1 MLKEYLE
8 SIKDLT
14 PESNELTHRT
24 FLQILL
30 ISLKDDFNTEFK
42 IEHEPKKDKQ
52 GGQPDF
58 RVSYQGLNIGYIE
71 NKRVGTD
78 LIQLLKSDQILKYLE
93 LNPNLMLTD
102 YLNFVWV
109 GKDENNAPLIKKE
122 ISVSSLDEL
131 SKPLKPNPQTECDLV
146 ELFKSFFNYEAAP
159 ITNAKDFATHL
170 SAPTKYLKD
179 ALIQYQEKAQVSS
192 IFNNFKEYL
201 YEELSFEDFS
211 DALAQTLTYSLFL
224 AKLNH
229 PFEKINLD
237 NVRSSIPENFAVIR
251 EMADFLKKLDAIKE
265 IQWLL
270 DEILSLINHV
280 NMDSI
285 IKDLNDDKDPYLH
298 FYETFLSAY
307 DPKLREKKG
316 VYYTPDSVV
325 KFIINALDSL
335 LKTHFKDAPLGLKSA
350 LDNENIK
357 LLDFATGTGTFLLEA
372 FRKAL
377 ETRKTSDGGTST
389 KEDKYQNLLKQF
401 YGFEYLIAPYAIAH
415 LNLSQ
420 AFKEEFKKPLKENDA
435 LQIILTNTLIQ
446 PSEIA
451 ADRGLQ
457 PIFEKE
463 LKSAQEIKK
472 DEKILIITGNPPYS
486 GASSNEG
493 LFEWEVRATYGIE
506 PEFQTIEIERNVKL
520 TDKIKKLLKN
530 IQTQNEG
537 DKSVKNTNKDALKNL
552 KKLHSKYK
560 LQKEKNPK
568 WLLDDYVKFMR
579 FAQNKI
585 ESLGHGLFGFISNNA
600 FLDNPTFR
608 GLRRSLLECYDE
620 LYILNL
626 HGNARKK
633 EETPQGAKD
642 ENVFNI
648 MQGVSI
654 NLFVKKAQAT
664 KQKILQ
670 KIYYYDVYGERAE
683 KYDFLAQNDLNS
695 IEWLE
700 LAPRE
705 PFYLLIPQKTSLLD
719 EYEQGFSVQDMFQV
733 GSTGI
738 CSQRDHVVFHKD
750 KESLLKLLKDF
761 STLEPSEL
769 RRIYNIKKDGR
780 DWRLEY
786 AIKDV
791 KANANNLEEYIV
803 SCQYRPFDFYYT
815 YYTGKSKS
823 FIAYPRGEVFKHM
836 LPPPTNPKTPNQTC
850 KNVALNIARQSKM
863 HGEWRYVMAHKELVD
878 INLIASAG
886 SMGVGYNYPI
896 CQFNNPNYTENFTP
910 EFRSFIDKH
919 YNHSFEPLEVLGYIY
934 ALLYSPNYRKRYEE
948 FLKADYPKILFTNN
962 KDLFRVLSLL
972 GIELIGLHVLNQE
985 SLNHS
990 FEKLKDATI
999 GGSYYKEAHER
1010 NPIIKKPSYNEPEQR
1025 LYINHSAYFRGV
1037 SEEIYNYMIGGYGV
1051 LDKYLKSHKNES
1063 CNFDHVSN
1071 IIKVIA
1077 RTIEIQKTLGFLT
1090 SDLPHLKGNDSQA
1103 LMQEILQNPPPP
1115 PHLIPISPLSY
1126 RAKPKPSEIL
1136 TLMPH
1141 SSAKKQAITIS
1152 IAEAEVQPSLY
1163 SVLPNLAL
1171 ICDRGSKVSPISNV
1185 FVTNMLCDL
1194 HVNGSGSYAFLL
1206 YRLE

>member
-14 PESNELTHRT
+14 PEKNELTHRL
-24 FLQILL
+24 FLHNLL
-30 ISLKDDFNTEFK
+30 DKLKDHFNKEFK
-42 IEHEPKKDKQ
+42 IEHEPERKQ
-52 GGQPDF
+52 GSQPDF

-71 NKRVGTD
+71 NKRVGTN
-78 LIQLLKSDQILKYLE
+78 LRKIVESEKSDQILKYLE

-102 YLNFVWV
+102 YLNFMWV

-122 ISVSSLDEL
+122 ISVASLDEL
-131 SKPLKPNPQTECDLV
+131 SKSLKPKPKPQTECDLI
-146 ELFKSFFNYEAAP
+146 ELFKSFFNHEATP
-159 ITNAKDFATHL
+159 IANAKDFATHL
-170 SAPTKYLKD
+170 SPRTKYLKN
-179 ALIQYQEKAQVSS
+179 ALIKYQEKVQVSS

-237 NVRSSIPENFAVIR
+237 NVRSSIPKNFAVIR
-251 EMADFLKKLDAIKE
+251 EMADFLKKLDEIKE

-270 DEILSLINHV
+270 NEILSSINHV
-280 NMDSI
+280 DMDSI
-285 IKDLNDDKDPYLH
+285 LKDLNDDKDPYLH

-377 ETRKTSDGGTST
+377 ETRKTSDGGIST
-389 KEDKYQNLLKQF
+389 KEEKYQNLLKQF

-446 PSEIA
+446 PSEIVA
-451 ADRGLQ
+451 YRGLS

-463 LKSAQEIKK
+463 LSNAQEIKK

-493 LFEWEVRATYGIE
+493 LFEWEVKATYGIE
-506 PEFQTIEIERNVKL
+506 PEFQTIEIEKNVKL
-520 TDKIKKLLKN
+520 TDKIQTLLKN
-530 IQTQNEG
+530 IQTQKESSG
-537 DKSVKNTNKDALKNL
+537 KDALKAL
-552 KKLHSKYK
+552 KSLHSKYK
-560 LQKEKNPK
+560 LQNEKNPK

-608 GLRRSLLECYDE
+608 GLRCSLLECYDE

-648 MQGVSI
+648 KQGVSI

-664 KQKILQ
+664 KQKI
-670 KIYYYDVYGERAE
+670 YYYDVYGERAE
-683 KYDFLAQNDLNS
+683 KYAFLAQHDLDR

-700 LAPRE
+700 LTPRE
-705 PFYLLIPQKTSLLD
+705 PFYLLLPQKTPLLD
-719 EYEQGFSVQDMFQV
+719 EYEQGFSVQDMFQISSV
-733 GSTGI
+733 GIVTG
-738 CSQRDHVVFHKD
+738 KD
-750 KESLLKLLKDF
+750 KIFIANNTESLKEQVLKYCNEF
-761 STLEPSEL
+761 NEQC
-769 RRIYNIKKDGR
+769 
-780 DWRLEY
+780 
-786 AIKDV
+786 IKD
-791 KANANNLEEYIV
+791 IH
-803 SCQYRPFDFYYT
+803 YRPFDIRKVYYDT
-815 YYTGKSKS
+815 KKLERARENT
-823 FIAYPRGEVFKHM
+823 FKHM
-836 LPPPTNPKTPNQTC
+836 LPPPPN
-850 KNVALNIARQSKM
+850 
-863 HGEWRYVMAHKELVD
+863 
-878 INLIASAG
+878 
-886 SMGVGYNYPI
+886 
-896 CQFNNPNYTENFTP
+896 
-910 EFRSFIDKH
+910 
-919 YNHSFEPLEVLGYIY
+919 
-934 ALLYSPNYRKRYEE
+934 
-948 FLKADYPKILFTNN
+948 
-962 KDLFRVLSLL
+962 
-972 GIELIGLHVLNQE
+972 
-985 SLNHS
+985 
-990 FEKLKDATI
+990 
-999 GGSYYKEAHER
+999 
-1010 NPIIKKPSYNEPEQR
+1010 KP
-1025 LYINHSAYFRGV
+1025 
-1037 SEEIYNYMIGGYGV
+1037 
-1051 LDKYLKSHKNES
+1051 
-1063 CNFDHVSN
+1063 
-1071 IIKVIA
+1071 
-1077 RTIEIQKTLGFLT
+1077 
-1090 SDLPHLKGNDSQA
+1090 
-1103 LMQEILQNPPPP
+1103 
-1115 PHLIPISPLSY
+1115 
-1126 RAKPKPSEIL
+1126 
-1136 TLMPH
+1136 
-1141 SSAKKQAITIS
+1141 
-1152 IAEAEVQPSLY
+1152 
-1163 SVLPNLAL
+1163 
-1171 ICDRGSKVSPISNV
+1171 
-1185 FVTNMLCDL
+1185 
-1194 HVNGSGSYAFLL
+1194 
-1206 YRLE
+1206 

>member
-14 PESNELTHRT
+14 PEKNELTHRPS
-24 FLQILL
+24 LYNLL
-30 ISLKDDFNTEFK
+30 NRLKDHFNKEFK
-42 IEHEPKKDKQ
+42 IEHEPKKEQ
-52 GGQPDF
+52 GSQPDF
-58 RVSYQGLNIGYIE
+58 RVSFQGLNIGYIE
-71 NKRVGTD
+71 NKRAGAN
-78 LIQLLKSDQILKYLE
+78 LSQFLKSDQIRKYLE

-102 YLNFVWV
+102 YLNFMWV

-122 ISVSSLDEL
+122 ISVASLDEL
-131 SKPLKPNPQTECDLV
+131 SKPLKPKPQTERDLI
-146 ELFKSFFNYEAAP
+146 ELFKSFFNHEAAP

-170 SAPTKYLKD
+170 SPRTRYLKD
-179 ALIQYQEKAQVSS
+179 ALIKHQEKTQVSS

-237 NVRSSIPENFAVIR
+237 NVRSSIPKNFAVIR
-251 EMADFLKKLDAIKE
+251 EMADFLKKLDGIKE

-270 DEILSLINHV
+270 NEILSSINHV
-280 NMDSI
+280 DMDSI

-307 DPKLREKKG
+307 DPKLRESKG

-377 ETRKTSDGGTST
+377 EMRKTSDGGIST

-435 LQIILTNTLIQ
+435 LKIILTNTLIQ

-451 ADRGLQ
+451 AYRGLQ

-463 LKSAQEIKK
+463 LLNAQEIKK
-472 DEKILIITGNPPYS
+472 DENILIITGNPPYS

-493 LFEWEVRATYGIE
+493 LFEWEVKATYGID
-506 PEFQTIEIERNVKL
+506 PEFQTIEVEKNVKL
-520 TDKIKKLLKN
+520 ADKIKTLLKDMQ
-530 IQTQNEG
+530 IQKQSG
-537 DKSVKNTNKDALKNL
+537 SKNALKNL
-552 KKLHSKYK
+552 KQLHSKYK
-560 LQKEKNPK
+560 LQNEKNPK

-633 EETPQGAKD
+633 EKTPQGAD
-642 ENVFNI
+642 DDNVFNI

-654 NLFVKKAQAT
+654 NLFVKKAQTT
-664 KQKILQ
+664 KQ

-683 KYDFLAQNDLNS
+683 KYAFLAQNDLNS

-700 LAPRE
+700 LTPRK
-705 PFYLLIPQKTSLLD
+705 PFYLLLPLKTPLLD
-719 EYEQGFSVQDMFQV
+719 EYEQGFSVQDMFQISSV
-733 GSTGI
+733 GIVTG
-738 CSQRDHVVFHKD
+738 RDRIFIANNA
-750 KESLLKLLKDF
+750 ESLKGQVLKYCNEF
-761 STLEPSEL
+761 NEQ
-769 RRIYNIKKDGR
+769 Y
-780 DWRLEY
+780 
-786 AIKDV
+786 IKD
-791 KANANNLEEYIV
+791 IH
-803 SCQYRPFDFYYT
+803 YRPFDIRKVYYDT
-815 YYTGKSKS
+815 KKLERARENT
-823 FIAYPRGEVFKHM
+823 FKHM
-836 LPPPTNPKTPNQTC
+836 LPPPTNPKTPNQTR
-850 KNVALNIARQSKM
+850 KNVVLITSRRFCQSQK
-863 HGEWRYVMAHKELVD
+863 
-878 INLIASAG
+878 S
-886 SMGVGYNYPI
+886 GVGFVSNKISDLRTWTCPGMDGVDYVNPLYH
-896 CQFNNPNYTENFTP
+896 NPNYTENFMP

-934 ALLYSPNYRKRYEE
+934 ALLYSPNYRKRYED
-948 FLKADYPKILFTNN
+948 FLKADYPKILFTKN

-985 SLNHS
+985 SLNYS

-999 GGSYYKEAHER
+999 GESYYKEVHDS
-1010 NPIIKKPSYNEPEQR
+1010 IISKKPSHNEPEKR
-1025 LYINHSAYFRGV
+1025 LYINHSAYFSGV
-1037 SEEIYNYMIGGYGV
+1037 SQEIYDYRIGGYCV
-1051 LDKYLKSHKNES
+1051 LDKYLKSHKNEP
-1063 CNFDHVSN
+1063 CDFDHVTR

-1090 SDLPHLKGNDSQA
+1090 SDLPHLKGNDSEA

-1126 RAKPKPSEIL
+1126 HAKPKPSEIL
-1136 TLMPH
+1136 ALMPY
-1141 SSAKKQAITIS
+1141 SSAKKQAITTS
-1152 IAEAEVQPSLY
+1152 TAEAGEQPSLY
-1163 SVLPNLAL
+1163 FILYHL
-1171 ICDRGSKVSPISNV
+1171 IS
-1185 FVTNMLCDL
+1185 L
-1194 HVNGSGSYAFLL
+1194 
-1206 YRLE
+1206 

>member
-14 PESNELTHRT
+14 PEKNELAHRS
-24 FLQILL
+24 FLENLL
-30 ISLKDDFNTEFK
+30 NRLKDHFNKEFK
-42 IEHEPKKDKQ
+42 IEHEPKREQ
-52 GGQPDF
+52 GSQPDF
-58 RVSYQGLNIGYIE
+58 RVSFQGLNIGYIE
-71 NKRVGTD
+71 NKRVGENLT
-78 LIQLLKSDQILKYLE
+78 QLSKSDQIRKYLE

-102 YLNFVWV
+102 YLNFMWV

-122 ISVSSLDEL
+122 ISVASLDEL
-131 SKPLKPNPQTECDLV
+131 SKPLKPKPQTERDLI
-146 ELFKSFFNYEAAP
+146 ELFKSFFNHEAAP

-170 SAPTKYLKD
+170 SPRTRYLKD
-179 ALIQYQEKAQVSS
+179 ALIKYQEKTQVSS

-237 NVRSSIPENFAVIR
+237 NVRSSIPKNFAVIR
-251 EMADFLKKLDAIKE
+251 EMADFLKKLDEIKE

-270 DEILSLINHV
+270 NEILSSINHV
-280 NMDSI
+280 DMDSI
-285 IKDLNDDKDPYLH
+285 LKDLNDDKDPYLH

-307 DPKLREKKG
+307 DPKLRESKG

-377 ETRKTSDGGTST
+377 EMRKTSDGGIST

-420 AFKEEFKKPLKENDA
+420 AFKDEFKKPLKENDA
-435 LQIILTNTLIQ
+435 LKIILTNTLIQ

-451 ADRGLQ
+451 AYRGLN
-457 PIFEKE
+457 PIFETE
-463 LKSAQEIKK
+463 LLNAQEIKK
-472 DEKILIITGNPPYS
+472 DENILIITGNPPYS

-493 LFEWEVRATYGIE
+493 LFEWEVKATYGIE
-506 PEFQTIEIERNVKL
+506 PECQTIETKKNVKL
-520 TDKIKKLLKN
+520 ADEIKTLLKN
-530 IQTQNEG
+530 LQTQKQG
-537 DKSVKNTNKDALKNL
+537 DKSVKNTNKDALKSL
-552 KKLHSKYK
+552 KQIYSKYK
-560 LQKEKNPK
+560 LQNEQNPK
-568 WLLDDYVKFMR
+568 WILDDYVKFMR

-633 EETPQGAKD
+633 EKTPQGTDD

-654 NLFVKKAQAT
+654 NLFVKNPQTT
-664 KQKILQ
+664 KQKIH
-670 KIYYYDVYGERAE
+670 YYDVYGERAE
-683 KYDFLAQNDLNS
+683 KYAFLAQNDLNS

-700 LAPRE
+700 LTPRE
-705 PFYLLIPQKTSLLD
+705 PFYLLLPLETRLLD
-719 EYEQGFSVQDMFQV
+719 EYEQGFSVKDMFQV
-733 GSTGI
+733 GGTGI
-738 CSQRDHVVFHKD
+738 CSKRDHVVFHKK
-750 KESLLKLLKDF
+750 KESLLELLKDF

-769 RRIYNIKKDGR
+769 RRKYNIGDDSR

-786 AIKDV
+786 AIREV
-791 KANANNLEEYIV
+791 KTNIKRLEEYIV
-803 SCQYRPFDFYYT
+803 LCQYRPFDYRWT
-815 YYTGKSKS
+815 YYTPNSRT
-823 FIAYPRGEVFKHM
+823 FLAYPVYDVFKHM
-836 LPPPTNPKTPNQTC
+836 LPPPPPTNPKTPNQTR
-850 KNVALNIARQSKM
+850 KNVALITSRRFCQSQK
-863 HGEWRYVMAHKELVD
+863 
-878 INLIASAG
+878 S
-886 SMGVGYNYPI
+886 GVGFVSNKISDLRTWTCPGMEGGDYVNPLYY
-896 CQFNNPNYTENFTP
+896 NPNYTENFTP

-919 YNHSFEPLEVLGYIY
+919 YNHSFEPLEILGYIY
-934 ALLYSPNYRKRYEE
+934 ALLYSPNYRKRYEG
-948 FLKADYPKILFTNN
+948 FLKIDYPKILFTEN
-962 KDLFRVLSLL
+962 KDLFRTLSLL

-985 SLNHS
+985 SLNYS

-999 GGSYYKEAHER
+999 GESCYKEAHER
-1010 NPIIKKPSYNEPEQR
+1010 NPIIKKPSHNEQR
-1025 LYINHSAYFRGV
+1025 LYINHSAYFNGV
-1037 SEEIYNYMIGGYGV
+1037 SQEIYDYRIGGYCV
-1051 LDKYLKSHKNES
+1051 LDKYLKSHKNEP
-1063 CNFDHVSN
+1063 CDFDHVTN

-1077 RTIEIQKTLGFLT
+1077 HTIEIQKTLGFLT
-1090 SDLPHLKGNDSQA
+1090 SDLPHLKGNDREA
-1103 LMQEILQNPPPP
+1103 LKQEILQNPPPP
-1115 PHLIPISPLSY
+1115 PPFNTNI
-1126 RAKPKPSEIL
+1126 
-1136 TLMPH
+1136 
-1141 SSAKKQAITIS
+1141 
-1152 IAEAEVQPSLY
+1152 
-1163 SVLPNLAL
+1163 AL
-1171 ICDRGSKVSPISNV
+1171 ILSRQAKAIGDLDFDGAFISKEASDNNIYRRGGG
-1185 FVTNMLCDL
+1185 T
-1194 HVNGSGSYAFLL
+1194 AFPLFCIT
-1206 YRLE
+1206 

>member
-14 PESNELTHRT
+14 TEKNELTHR
-24 FLQILL
+24 LSLHNLL
-30 ISLKDDFNTEFK
+30 NRLKDNFNKEFK
-42 IEHEPKKDKQ
+42 IEHEPKKEQ
-52 GGQPDF
+52 GSQPDF
-58 RVSYQGLNIGYIE
+58 RVSFQGLNIGYIE
-71 NKRVGTD
+71 NKRVGVN
-78 LIQLLKSDQILKYLE
+78 LRELLKSDQILKYLE

-109 GKDENNAPLIKKE
+109 GKDENNAPSIKKE
-122 ISVSSLDEL
+122 ISVASPDEL
-131 SKPLKPNPQTECDLV
+131 SKPLKPKPQTERDLI
-146 ELFKSFFNYEAAP
+146 ELFKSFFNHEAAP

-170 SAPTKYLKD
+170 SPRTRYLKD
-179 ALIQYQEKAQVSS
+179 ALIKYQEKTQVSS

-237 NVRSSIPENFAVIR
+237 NVRSSIPKNFAVIR
-251 EMADFLKKLDAIKE
+251 EMADFLKKLDEIQE

-270 DEILSLINHV
+270 NEILSSINHV
-280 NMDSI
+280 DMDSI

-307 DPKLREKKG
+307 DPKLRESKG

-325 KFIINALDSL
+325 KFIINALDIL

-377 ETRKTSDGGTST
+377 EMRKTSDGGIST

-435 LQIILTNTLIQ
+435 LKIILTNTLIQ

-451 ADRGLQ
+451 AYRGLQ
-457 PIFEKE
+457 PIFETE
-463 LKSAQEIKK
+463 LLNAQEIKK
-472 DEKILIITGNPPYS
+472 DENILIITGNPPYS

-493 LFEWEVRATYGIE
+493 LFEWEVKATYGIE
-506 PEFQTIEIERNVKL
+506 PEFQEIETKKNIKL
-520 TDKIKKLLKN
+520 TDEVQTLLKN
-530 IQTQNEG
+530 IQTQKESG
-537 DKSVKNTNKDALKNL
+537 SKNALKEL
-552 KKLHSKYK
+552 KSFHSKYK

-633 EETPQGAKD
+633 EETPQGTKD
-642 ENVFNI
+642 ENIFNI

-664 KQKILQ
+664 KQKIH
-670 KIYYYDVYGERAE
+670 YYDVYGQRAE
-683 KYDFLAQNDLNS
+683 KYAFLDQNDLNS
-695 IEWLE
+695 INWLE
-700 LAPRE
+700 LTPRE
-705 PFYLLIPQKTSLLD
+705 PFYLLIPQETPLLE

-769 RRIYNIKKDGR
+769 RRKYNIKKDGR

-823 FIAYPRGEVFKHM
+823 FIAYPRGEVFKHI
-836 LPPPTNPKTPNQTC
+836 LPPPTNPKTPNQTR
-850 KNVALNIARQSKM
+850 KNVALITSRRFCQSQKSGAGFVSNKISDLRTWTCPGM
-863 HGEWRYVMAHKELVD
+863 EGGDYVNPLYH
-878 INLIASAG
+878 
-886 SMGVGYNYPI
+886 
-896 CQFNNPNYTENFTP
+896 NPNYTENFTP

-962 KDLFRVLSLL
+962 KDLFRALSLL

-985 SLNHS
+985 SLNYS

-999 GGSYYKEAHER
+999 GESGYIEVHER
-1010 NPIIKKPSYNEPEQR
+1010 NPIIKKPSHNEQR

-1037 SEEIYNYMIGGYGV
+1037 SQEIYDYRIGGYCV
-1051 LDKYLKSHKNES
+1051 LDKYLKSHKNEP
-1063 CNFDHVSN
+1063 CDFDHVTR

-1077 RTIEIQKTLGFLT
+1077 CTIGIQKTLGFLT
-1090 SDLPHLKGNDSQA
+1090 SDLPHLKGNDSEA

-1115 PHLIPISPLSY
+1115 PPI
-1126 RAKPKPSEIL
+1126 
-1136 TLMPH
+1136 
-1141 SSAKKQAITIS
+1141 
-1152 IAEAEVQPSLY
+1152 
-1163 SVLPNLAL
+1163 
-1171 ICDRGSKVSPISNV
+1171 
-1185 FVTNMLCDL
+1185 
-1194 HVNGSGSYAFLL
+1194 
-1206 YRLE
+1206 

>member
-14 PESNELTHRT
+14 LESNELTHRS
-24 FLQILL
+24 FLHNLL
-30 ISLKDDFNTEFK
+30 DKLKNHFNKEFK
-42 IEHEPKKDKQ
+42 IEHEPERKQ
-52 GGQPDF
+52 GSQPDF

-78 LIQLLKSDQILKYLE
+78 LSQLLKNKQILKYLE

-102 YLNFVWV
+102 YLNFMWV

-122 ISVSSLDEL
+122 ISVASLDEL

-146 ELFKSFFNYEAAP
+146 ELFKSFFNHEAAP

-179 ALIQYQEKAQVSS
+179 ALIQYQKEDQVSS
-192 IFNNFKEYL
+192 IFKNFKEYL

-211 DALAQTLTYSLFL
+211 DAFAQTLTYSLFL

-237 NVRSSIPENFAVIR
+237 NVRSSIPKNFAVIR

-270 DEILSLINHV
+270 NEILSLINHV
-280 NMDSI
+280 DMDSI
-285 IKDLNDDKDPYLH
+285 LKDLNDDKDPYLH

-377 ETRKTSDGGTST
+377 EVRKTSDGGTST

-435 LQIILTNTLIQ
+435 LKIILTNTLIQ
-446 PSEIA
+446 PSEIVA
-451 ADRGLQ
+451 YRGLS

-463 LKSAQEIKK
+463 LSNAQEIKK

-486 GASSNEG
+486 GASSNKG

-506 PEFQTIEIERNVKL
+506 PEFQTIEIEKNVKL
-520 TDKIKKLLKN
+520 ADKIQTLLSSVQIQKQSGSKN
-530 IQTQNEG
+530 
-537 DKSVKNTNKDALKNL
+537 ALKEL

-585 ESLGHGLFGFISNNA
+585 KSLGHGLFGFISNNA

-654 NLFVKKAQAT
+654 NLFVKKAQTT
-664 KQKILQ
+664 KQKIH
-670 KIYYYDVYGERAE
+670 YYDVYGQRAE
-683 KYDFLAQNDLNS
+683 KYAFLAQHDLNS
-695 IEWLE
+695 INWLE
-700 LAPRE
+700 LTPRA
-705 PFYLLIPQKTSLLD
+705 PFYLLIPQETPLLE
-719 EYEQGFSVQDMFQV
+719 EYEQGFSVQDMFQISSV
-733 GSTGI
+733 GIVTG
-738 CSQRDHVVFHKD
+738 RDRIFIANNT
-750 KESLLKLLKDF
+750 ESLKEQVLKYCNEF
-761 STLEPSEL
+761 NEQ
-769 RRIYNIKKDGR
+769 Y
-780 DWRLEY
+780 
-786 AIKDV
+786 IKD
-791 KANANNLEEYIV
+791 IH
-803 SCQYRPFDFYYT
+803 YRPFDIRKVYYDT
-815 YYTGKSKS
+815 KKLERARENT
-823 FIAYPRGEVFKHM
+823 FKHM
-836 LPPPTNPKTPNQTC
+836 LPPPPPTNPKTPNQTR
-850 KNVALNIARQSKM
+850 KNVALITSRRFCQSQK
-863 HGEWRYVMAHKELVD
+863 
-878 INLIASAG
+878 S
-886 SMGVGYNYPI
+886 GVGFVSNKISDLRTWTCPGMEGGDYVNPLYH
-896 CQFNNPNYTENFTP
+896 NPNYTENFTP
-910 EFRSFIDKH
+910 EFRSFIDKR

-948 FLKADYPKILFTNN
+948 FLKADYPKILFTKN
-962 KDLFRVLSLL
+962 KDLFMALSLL
-972 GIELIGLHVLNQE
+972 GIELIGLHVLNKE
-985 SLNHS
+985 SLNYS

-999 GGSYYKEAHER
+999 GESCYKEAHDR
-1010 NPIIKKPSYNEPEQR
+1010 NPIIKKPLHNEPDQR

-1037 SEEIYNYMIGGYGV
+1037 SQEIHDYRIGGYCV

-1077 RTIEIQKTLGFLT
+1077 CTIEIQKTLGFLT

-1103 LMQEILQNPPPP
+1103 LMQGILQNPPPP
-1115 PHLIPISPLSY
+1115 PPFNTNI
-1126 RAKPKPSEIL
+1126 
-1136 TLMPH
+1136 
-1141 SSAKKQAITIS
+1141 
-1152 IAEAEVQPSLY
+1152 
-1163 SVLPNLAL
+1163 AL
-1171 ICDRGSKVSPISNV
+1171 ILSCQAKAIGDFDFDAAFISKEASDNNIYRRGGGSV
-1185 FVTNMLCDL
+1185 FPLFCLV
-1194 HVNGSGSYAFLL
+1194 
-1206 YRLE
+1206 

>member
-8 SIKDLT
+8 GIKDLT
-14 PESNELTHRT
+14 LEKNELTHRL
-24 FLQILL
+24 FLHNLL
-30 ISLKDDFNTEFK
+30 DKLKNHFNKEFK
-42 IEHEPKKDKQ
+42 IEHEPKRDQ
-52 GGQPDF
+52 GSQPDF

-78 LIQLLKSDQILKYLE
+78 LRKIVESEKSTQILKYLE

-102 YLNFVWV
+102 YLNFMWV
-109 GKDENNAPLIKKE
+109 GKDENNEPLIKKE
-122 ISVSSLDEL
+122 ISVASPDEL
-131 SKPLKPNPQTECDLV
+131 SKPLKPNPQTERDLI
-146 ELFKSFFNYEAAP
+146 EFFKGFFNYEVAP

-170 SAPTKYLKD
+170 STPTKYLKD
-179 ALIQYQEKAQVSS
+179 ALITYQKDEQVSS
-192 IFNNFKEYL
+192 IFKNFKEYL

-211 DALAQTLTYSLFL
+211 DAFAQTLTYSLFI

-237 NVRSSIPENFAVIR
+237 NVRSSIPKNFAVIR

-270 DEILSLINHV
+270 NEILILINHV
-280 NMDSI
+280 DMDSI

-377 ETRKTSDGGTST
+377 ETRKTSDGDIST

-451 ADRGLQ
+451 AHRGLQ

-463 LKSAQEIKK
+463 LSNAREIKK
-472 DEKILIITGNPPYS
+472 NENILIITGNPPYS

-493 LFEWEVRATYGIE
+493 LFEWEVKATYGIE
-506 PEFQTIEIERNVKL
+506 PEFQTIEIEKKVKL
-520 TDKIKKLLKN
+520 TAKIQKLLNN
-530 IQTQNEG
+530 IQKQKESG
-537 DKSVKNTNKDALKNL
+537 SKDALKNL
-552 KKLHSKYK
+552 KQLCSKYK

-633 EETPQGAKD
+633 EETPQGTKD

-654 NLFVKKAQAT
+654 NLFVKKVQAT
-664 KQKILQ
+664 KQKIC
-670 KIYYYDVYGERAE
+670 YYDVYGQRAE
-683 KYDFLAQNDLNS
+683 KYAFLAQNDLNS
-695 IEWLE
+695 INWLE

-705 PFYLLIPQKTSLLD
+705 PFYLLIPQETPLLE
-719 EYEQGFSVQDMFQV
+719 EYEQGFSVQEMFQISSV
-733 GSTGI
+733 GIVTG
-738 CSQRDHVVFHKD
+738 KD
-750 KESLLKLLKDF
+750 RIFIANNTESLK
-761 STLEPSEL
+761 EQVL
-769 RRIYNIKKDGR
+769 RYCN
-780 DWRLEY
+780 EFNEQC
-786 AIKDV
+786 IKD
-791 KANANNLEEYIV
+791 IH
-803 SCQYRPFDFYYT
+803 YRPFDIRKVYYDT
-815 YYTGKSKS
+815 KKLERARENT
-823 FIAYPRGEVFKHM
+823 FKHM
-836 LPPPTNPKTPNQTC
+836 LPPP
-850 KNVALNIARQSKM
+850 
-863 HGEWRYVMAHKELVD
+863 
-878 INLIASAG
+878 
-886 SMGVGYNYPI
+886 
-896 CQFNNPNYTENFTP
+896 
-910 EFRSFIDKH
+910 
-919 YNHSFEPLEVLGYIY
+919 
-934 ALLYSPNYRKRYEE
+934 
-948 FLKADYPKILFTNN
+948 N
-962 KDLFRVLSLL
+962 K
-972 GIELIGLHVLNQE
+972 
-985 SLNHS
+985 
-990 FEKLKDATI
+990 
-999 GGSYYKEAHER
+999 
-1010 NPIIKKPSYNEPEQR
+1010 P
-1025 LYINHSAYFRGV
+1025 
-1037 SEEIYNYMIGGYGV
+1037 
-1051 LDKYLKSHKNES
+1051 
-1063 CNFDHVSN
+1063 
-1071 IIKVIA
+1071 
-1077 RTIEIQKTLGFLT
+1077 
-1090 SDLPHLKGNDSQA
+1090 
-1103 LMQEILQNPPPP
+1103 
-1115 PHLIPISPLSY
+1115 
-1126 RAKPKPSEIL
+1126 
-1136 TLMPH
+1136 
-1141 SSAKKQAITIS
+1141 
-1152 IAEAEVQPSLY
+1152 
-1163 SVLPNLAL
+1163 
-1171 ICDRGSKVSPISNV
+1171 
-1185 FVTNMLCDL
+1185 
-1194 HVNGSGSYAFLL
+1194 
-1206 YRLE
+1206 

>member
-8 SIKDLT
+8 RIKDLT
-14 PESNELTHRT
+14 PEKNELTHRPS
-24 FLQILL
+24 LYNLL
-30 ISLKDDFNTEFK
+30 DGLKDHFNKEFK
-42 IEHEPKKDKQ
+42 IEHEPKRDQ
-52 GGQPDF
+52 GSQPDF
-58 RVSYQGLNIGYIE
+58 RISFQGLNIGYIE
-71 NKRVGTD
+71 NKKVGTN
-78 LIQLLKSDQILKYLE
+78 LSQLLKSDQILKYLE

-109 GKDENNAPLIKKE
+109 GKDEENKPLIKRE
-122 ISVSSLDEL
+122 ISIASLDEL
-131 SKPLKPNPQTECDLV
+131 SKPINPNPQTERDLI

-179 ALIQYQEKAQVSS
+179 ALIKYQEKVQVSS

-201 YEELSFEDFS
+201 YEELRFEDFS

-237 NVRSSIPENFAVIR
+237 NVRSSIPKNFAVIR
-251 EMADFLKKLDAIKE
+251 EVADFLKKLDEIKE

-270 DEILSLINHV
+270 NEILSSINHV
-280 NMDSI
+280 DMDSI

-307 DPKLREKKG
+307 DPKLRESKG

-335 LKTHFKDAPLGLKSA
+335 LKTHFRDAPLGLKSA

-377 ETRKTSDGGTST
+377 EMRKTSDGGIST

-420 AFKEEFKKPLKENDA
+420 AFKDEFKKPLKENDV
-435 LQIILTNTLIQ
+435 LKIILTNTLIQ

-451 ADRGLQ
+451 AHRGLN

-463 LKSAQEIKK
+463 LKSAQDIKK

-493 LFEWEVRATYGIE
+493 LFEWEVKATYGIE
-506 PEFQTIEIERNVKL
+506 PEFQTIETKKKVKL
-520 TDKIKKLLKN
+520 ADEIQTLLKN
-530 IQTQNEG
+530 IQTQKESGSKNAP
-537 DKSVKNTNKDALKNL
+537 KSGSKDALKAL
-552 KKLHSKYK
+552 KSLHSKYK

-654 NLFVKKAQAT
+654 NLFVKKVQAT
-664 KQKILQ
+664 KQKIC
-670 KIYYYDVYGERAE
+670 YYDVYGERAE
-683 KYDFLAQNDLNS
+683 KYAFLAQNDLNS

-700 LAPRE
+700 LTPRG
-705 PFYLLIPQKTSLLD
+705 PSYLLLPLKTPLLD
-719 EYEQGFSVQDMFQV
+719 EYEQGFSVQDMFQISSV
-733 GSTGI
+733 GIVTG
-738 CSQRDHVVFHKD
+738 KD
-750 KESLLKLLKDF
+750 RIFIANNTESLKEQVLRYCNEFNEQCVKD
-761 STLEPSEL
+761 
-769 RRIYNIKKDGR
+769 IH
-780 DWRLEY
+780 
-786 AIKDV
+786 
-791 KANANNLEEYIV
+791 
-803 SCQYRPFDFYYT
+803 YRPFDIRKVYYDT
-815 YYTGKSKS
+815 KKLERARENT
-823 FIAYPRGEVFKHM
+823 FKHM
-836 LPPPTNPKTPNQTC
+836 LPPPTNPKAPNQTR
-850 KNVALNIARQSKM
+850 KNVALITSRRFCQSQK
-863 HGEWRYVMAHKELVD
+863 
-878 INLIASAG
+878 S
-886 SMGVGYNYPI
+886 GVGFVSNKISDLRTWTCPGMEGGDYVNPLYH
-896 CQFNNPNYTENFTP
+896 NPNYTENFTP

-919 YNHSFEPLEVLGYIY
+919 YSHHFEPLEVLGYIY
-934 ALLYSPNYRKRYEE
+934 ALLYSPNYRKRYED
-948 FLKADYPKILFTNN
+948 FLKNDYPKILFTNN
-962 KDLFRVLSLL
+962 KDLFRAVSLL
-972 GIELIGLHVLNQE
+972 GVELIGLHVLNQE
-985 SLNHS
+985 SLKYS

-999 GGSYYKEAHER
+999 GESCYKEAHDS
-1010 NPIIKKPSYNEPEQR
+1010 IISKKPSYNEPEKR

-1037 SEEIYNYMIGGYGV
+1037 SQEIHDYMIGGYCV

-1063 CNFDHVSN
+1063 CDFDHVRN

-1090 SDLPHLKGNDSQA
+1090 SDLPHLKGNDSEA

-1115 PHLIPISPLSY
+1115 PPFN
-1126 RAKPKPSEIL
+1126 
-1136 TLMPH
+1136 TN
-1141 SSAKKQAITIS
+1141 T
-1152 IAEAEVQPSLY
+1152 
-1163 SVLPNLAL
+1163 AL
-1171 ICDRGSKVSPISNV
+1171 ILSRQAKAIGDFDFNAAFISKEASDNNIYRRGG
-1185 FVTNMLCDL
+1185 
-1194 HVNGSGSYAFLL
+1194 GSAFPLFCL
-1206 YRLE
+1206 V

>member
-14 PESNELTHRT
+14 PESNEHTHRRP
-24 FLQILL
+24 LENLL
-30 ISLKDDFNTEFK
+30 DSLKDHFNKEFK
-42 IEHEPKKDKQ
+42 IEHEPKRER
-52 GGQPDF
+52 GSQPDF
-58 RVSYQGLNIGYIE
+58 RVSFQGLNIGYIE
-71 NKRVGTD
+71 NKKVGTD
-78 LIQLLKSDQILKYLE
+78 LNQLLKNDQVLKYLE

-109 GKDENNAPLIKKE
+109 GKDEENKPSIKRE
-122 ISVSSLDEL
+122 ISIASLDEL
-131 SKPLKPNPQTECDLV
+131 SKPLKPNPQTERDLI

-159 ITNAKDFATHL
+159 ITNAKDFVTHL
-170 SAPTKYLKD
+170 SPRTKYLKD
-179 ALIQYQEKAQVSS
+179 ALIKYQEKTQVSS

-211 DALAQTLTYSLFL
+211 DAFAQTLTYSLFL

-229 PFEKINLD
+229 PCEKINLD
-237 NVRSSIPENFAVIR
+237 NVRSSIPKNFAVIR

-270 DEILSLINHV
+270 NEILSSINHV
-280 NMDSI
+280 DMDSI
-285 IKDLNDDKDPYLH
+285 LKDLNDDKDPYLH

-307 DPKLREKKG
+307 DPKLRESKG

-377 ETRKTSDGGTST
+377 EVRKTSDGSTST

-446 PSEIA
+446 PSEIVA
-451 ADRGLQ
+451 YRGLN

-463 LKSAQEIKK
+463 LSNAQEIKK
-472 DEKILIITGNPPYS
+472 NENILIITGNPPYS
-486 GASSNEG
+486 GASENKG
-493 LFEWEVRATYGIE
+493 LFEWEVKATYGIE
-506 PEFQTIEIERNVKL
+506 PEFQTIEIEKNAKL
-520 TDKIKKLLKN
+520 TDRIQTLLKN
-530 IQTQNEG
+530 VQTQKE
-537 DKSVKNTNKDALKNL
+537 SSSKDALKVL
-552 KKLHSKYK
+552 KSLHSKYK

-654 NLFVKKAQAT
+654 NLFVKKVQTT
-664 KQKILQ
+664 KQKIF
-670 KIYYYDVYGERAE
+670 YYDVYGERAE
-683 KYDFLAQNDLNS
+683 KYAFLAQNDLNR

-705 PFYLLIPQKTSLLD
+705 PFYSLIPQETPLLE
-719 EYEQGFSVQDMFQV
+719 EYEQGFSVQEVFQV
-733 GSTGI
+733 GGTGI
-738 CSQRDHVVFHKD
+738 CSKKDHVVFHKD
-750 KESLLKLLKDF
+750 KKSLLKLLKDF

-769 RRIYNIKKDGR
+769 RRVYNIKKDGR

-791 KANANNLEEYIV
+791 KANADNLEEYIV
-803 SCQYRPFDFYYT
+803 LCQYRPFDFYYT

-836 LPPPTNPKTPNQTC
+836 LPPPPTNPKTPNQTR
-850 KNVALNIARQSKM
+850 KNVALITSRRFCQSQK
-863 HGEWRYVMAHKELVD
+863 
-878 INLIASAG
+878 S
-886 SMGVGYNYPI
+886 GVGFVSNKISDLRTWTCPGMEGGDYVNPLYH
-896 CQFNNPNYTENFTP
+896 NPNYTENFTP

-919 YNHSFEPLEVLGYIY
+919 YSHSFEPLEVLGYIY
-934 ALLYSPNYRKRYEE
+934 ALLYSPNYRKRYED

-962 KDLFRVLSLL
+962 KDLFRALSLL

-990 FEKLKDATI
+990 FNKLKDTNI
-999 GGSYYKEAHER
+999 SESFYKEAHDR
-1010 NPIIKKPSYNEPEQR
+1010 IIKKPSHNEPEQR

-1037 SEEIYNYMIGGYGV
+1037 SQEIYDYRIGGYCV
-1051 LDKYLKSHKNES
+1051 LDKYLKSHKNEP
-1063 CNFDHVSN
+1063 CDFDHVTR

-1090 SDLPHLKGNDSQA
+1090 SDLPHLKGNDSKA
-1103 LMQEILQNPPPP
+1103 LIQEILQNPPPP
-1115 PHLIPISPLSY
+1115 PI
-1126 RAKPKPSEIL
+1126 
-1136 TLMPH
+1136 
-1141 SSAKKQAITIS
+1141 
-1152 IAEAEVQPSLY
+1152 
-1163 SVLPNLAL
+1163 
-1171 ICDRGSKVSPISNV
+1171 
-1185 FVTNMLCDL
+1185 
-1194 HVNGSGSYAFLL
+1194 
-1206 YRLE
+1206 

>member
-8 SIKDLT
+8 DIKDLT
-14 PESNELTHRT
+14 PEKNEHTHRT
-24 FLQILL
+24 FLQKLL
-30 ISLKDDFNTEFK
+30 TSLKENFNTEFK
-42 IEHEPKKDKQ
+42 IEHEPNRDKQ

-71 NKRVGTD
+71 NKRVGTN
-78 LIQLLKSDQILKYLE
+78 LNQLLKSDQVLKYLE

-109 GKDENNAPLIKKE
+109 GKDEENKPLIKRK
-122 ISVSSLDEL
+122 ISIASLDEL
-131 SKPLKPNPQTECDLV
+131 SKPIKPNPQTERDLI
-146 ELFKSFFNYEAAP
+146 EFFKGFFNYEAAP

-179 ALIQYQEKAQVSS
+179 ALIQYQKDTQVSS
-192 IFNNFKEYL
+192 IFKNFKEYL

-211 DALAQTLTYSLFL
+211 DAFAQTLTYSLFL

-229 PFEKINLD
+229 PFEKIDLD
-237 NVRSSIPENFAVIR
+237 NVRSSIPKNFAVIR

-270 DEILSLINHV
+270 NEILSLINHV
-280 NMDSI
+280 DMDSI
-285 IKDLNDDKDPYLH
+285 IKDLNNDKDPYLH

-446 PSEIA
+446 PSEIVA
-451 ADRGLQ
+451 YRGLQ

-472 DEKILIITGNPPYS
+472 DENILIITGNPPYS

-493 LFEWEVRATYGIE
+493 LFEWEVKATYGIE
-506 PEFQTIEIERNVKL
+506 PEFQTIEMEKNIKL
-520 TDKIKKLLKN
+520 TDKIQTLLKN
-530 IQTQNEG
+530 IQTQKESG
-537 DKSVKNTNKDALKNL
+537 SKDALKEL

-664 KQKILQ
+664 KPKIF
-670 KIYYYDVYGERAE
+670 YYDVYGERAE
-683 KYDFLAQNDLNS
+683 KYAFLAQNDLNS

-705 PFYLLIPQKTSLLD
+705 PFYLLIPQETPLLE
-719 EYEQGFSVQDMFQV
+719 EYEQGFSVQEMFQV

-738 CSQRDHVVFHKD
+738 CSKRDHVVFHKD

-769 RRIYNIKKDGR
+769 RRKYDIGDDSR
-780 DWRLEY
+780 DWRLNN
-786 AIKDV
+786 AIKEV

-803 SCQYRPFDFYYT
+803 SCQYRPFDYRWT
-815 YYTGKSKS
+815 YYTSNS
-823 FIAYPRGEVFKHM
+823 RTFLAYPVYNVFKHM
-836 LPPPTNPKTPNQTC
+836 LPPLTNPKTPNQTR
-850 KNVALNIARQSKM
+850 KNVVLITSRRFCQSQK
-863 HGEWRYVMAHKELVD
+863 
-878 INLIASAG
+878 S
-886 SMGVGYNYPI
+886 GVGFVSNKISDLRTWTCPGMEGGDYVNPLYH
-896 CQFNNPNYTENFTP
+896 NPNYTENFTP

-919 YNHSFEPLEVLGYIY
+919 YSHHFEPLEVLGYIY
-934 ALLYSPNYRKRYEE
+934 ALLYSPNYRKRYED

-962 KDLFRVLSLL
+962 KDLFRALSLL

-990 FEKLKDATI
+990 FEKLKDATV
-999 GGSYYKEAHER
+999 GESYYKEAHDR
-1010 NPIIKKPSYNEPEQR
+1010 IIKKPSHNESEQR
-1025 LYINHSAYFRGV
+1025 LYINHSAYFKGV
-1037 SEEIYNYMIGGYGV
+1037 SEEIYHYMIGGYGV
-1051 LDKYLKSHKNES
+1051 LEKYLKSHKNEP
-1063 CNFDHVSN
+1063 CDFDHVSN

-1115 PHLIPISPLSY
+1115 PPI
-1126 RAKPKPSEIL
+1126 
-1136 TLMPH
+1136 
-1141 SSAKKQAITIS
+1141 
-1152 IAEAEVQPSLY
+1152 
-1163 SVLPNLAL
+1163 
-1171 ICDRGSKVSPISNV
+1171 
-1185 FVTNMLCDL
+1185 
-1194 HVNGSGSYAFLL
+1194 
-1206 YRLE
+1206 

>member
-8 SIKDLT
+8 SIKDIT
-14 PESNELTHRT
+14 DKKNELTHRPS
-24 FLQILL
+24 LHNLL
-30 ISLKDDFNTEFK
+30 DKLKDHFNKEFK
-42 IEHEPKKDKQ
+42 IEHEPERKQ
-52 GGQPDF
+52 GSQPDF
-58 RVSYQGLNIGYIE
+58 RISHQGLNIGYIE
-71 NKRVGTD
+71 NKRVGTN
-78 LIQLLKSDQILKYLE
+78 LNRLLKSDQGLKYLE

-109 GKDENNAPLIKKE
+109 GKDENNEPLIKRE
-122 ISVSSLDEL
+122 ISIASPDEL
-131 SKPLKPNPQTECDLV
+131 SKPLKPNPQTERDLI
-146 ELFKSFFNYEAAP
+146 ELFKSFFNHEAAP

-170 SAPTKYLKD
+170 SPRTKYLKD
-179 ALIQYQEKAQVSS
+179 ALIKYQEKVQVSS

-237 NVRSSIPENFAVIR
+237 NVRSSIPKNFAVIR
-251 EMADFLKKLDAIKE
+251 EMADFLKKLDAIEE

-270 DEILSLINHV
+270 NEILSSINHV
-280 NMDSI
+280 DMDSI
-285 IKDLNDDKDPYLH
+285 LKDLNDDKDPYLH

-377 ETRKTSDGGTST
+377 ETRKTSDGGIST

-420 AFKEEFKKPLKENDA
+420 AFKQEFKKPLKENDA

-463 LKSAQEIKK
+463 LKSAQEIKRN
-472 DEKILIITGNPPYS
+472 EKILIITGNPPYS

-493 LFEWEVRATYGIE
+493 LFEWEVKATYGIE
-506 PEFQTIEIERNVKL
+506 PEFQTIEIEKNVKL
-520 TDKIKKLLKN
+520 TDKIQTLLNN
-530 IQTQNEG
+530 IQKQKESG
-537 DKSVKNTNKDALKNL
+537 SKDALKAL
-552 KKLHSKYK
+552 KSLHSKYK
-560 LQKEKNPK
+560 LQKETNPK

-608 GLRRSLLECYDE
+608 GLRCSLLECYDE

-648 MQGVSI
+648 KQGVSI
-654 NLFVKKAQAT
+654 NLFVKKAQT
-664 KQKILQ
+664 TRQKIH
-670 KIYYYDVYGERAE
+670 YYDVYGQRAE
-683 KYDFLAQNDLNS
+683 KYAFLAQNDLNS

-700 LAPRE
+700 IAPRE
-705 PFYLLIPQKTSLLD
+705 PFYLLLPLKTPLLE
-719 EYEQGFSVQDMFQV
+719 EYEQGFSVQEMFQV

-769 RRIYNIKKDGR
+769 RTIYKIKKDGR

-786 AIKDV
+786 AIRDV
-791 KANANNLEEYIV
+791 RANANNLEEYIV

-836 LPPPTNPKTPNQTC
+836 LPPPTNPKTPNQTR
-850 KNVALNIARQSKM
+850 KNVALNTPRQLKNNDKSWTQCFISS
-863 HGEWRYVMAHKELVD
+863 H
-878 INLIASAG
+878 INDQGLSSGGNGAG
-886 SMGVGYNYPI
+886 VNYPLY
-896 CQFNNPNYTENFTP
+896 QFKHPNYTENFTP

-919 YNHSFEPLEVLGYIY
+919 YSHSFEPLEVLGYIY
-934 ALLYSPNYRKRYEE
+934 ALLYSPHYRKRYEE

-962 KDLFRVLSLL
+962 EDLFRVLSLL

-985 SLNHS
+985 SLNYS

-999 GGSYYKEAHER
+999 GESCYKEAH
-1010 NPIIKKPSYNEPEQR
+1010 NPIISKKPFYNEPEQR

-1037 SEEIYNYMIGGYGV
+1037 SEEIYHYMIGGYGV
-1051 LDKYLKSHKNES
+1051 LDKYLKSHKNEP
-1063 CNFDHVSN
+1063 CDFDHVSN

-1090 SDLPHLKGNDSQA
+1090 SDLPHLKGNESKA

-1115 PHLIPISPLSY
+1115 PI
-1126 RAKPKPSEIL
+1126 
-1136 TLMPH
+1136 
-1141 SSAKKQAITIS
+1141 
-1152 IAEAEVQPSLY
+1152 
-1163 SVLPNLAL
+1163 
-1171 ICDRGSKVSPISNV
+1171 
-1185 FVTNMLCDL
+1185 
-1194 HVNGSGSYAFLL
+1194 
-1206 YRLE
+1206 

>member
-1 MLKEYLE
+1 MLDK
-8 SIKDLT
+8 
-14 PESNELTHRT
+14 
-24 FLQILL
+24 
-30 ISLKDDFNTEFK
+30 LKNHFNKEFK
-42 IEHEPKKDKQ
+42 IEHEPKRDQ
-52 GGQPDF
+52 GSQPDF
-58 RVSYQGLNIGYIE
+58 RISYQGLNIGYIE

-78 LIQLLKSDQILKYLE
+78 LRKIVESEKSKQILKYLE

-102 YLNFVWV
+102 YLNFMWV
-109 GKDENNAPLIKKE
+109 GKDENNAPFIKKE
-122 ISVSSLDEL
+122 ISVASLDEL
-131 SKPLKPNPQTECDLV
+131 SKPLKPKPQTERDLI
-146 ELFKSFFNYEAAP
+146 ELFKSFFNHEAAP

-170 SAPTKYLKD
+170 SPRTKYLKD
-179 ALIQYQEKAQVSS
+179 ALIKYQEKVQVSS

-237 NVRSSIPENFAVIR
+237 NVRSSIPKNFAVIR
-251 EMADFLKKLDAIKE
+251 EMADFLKKLDEIKE

-270 DEILSLINHV
+270 NEILSSINHV
-280 NMDSI
+280 DMDSI
-285 IKDLNDDKDPYLH
+285 LKDLNDDKDPYLH

-325 KFIINALDSL
+325 KLIINALDSL

-377 ETRKTSDGGTST
+377 EVRKTSDGGIST

-446 PSEIA
+446 PSEIVA
-451 ADRGLQ
+451 YRGLS

-463 LKSAQEIKK
+463 LSNAQEIKK

-486 GASSNEG
+486 GASENKG
-493 LFEWEVRATYGIE
+493 LFEWEVKATYGIE
-506 PEFQTIEIERNVKL
+506 PEFQTIEMEKNVKL
-520 TDKIKKLLKN
+520 ADKIQTLLKN
-530 IQTQNEG
+530 VQKQKE
-537 DKSVKNTNKDALKNL
+537 SSSKDALKAL
-552 KKLHSKYK
+552 KSLHSKYK

-648 MQGVSI
+648 KQGVSI

-664 KQKILQ
+664 RQKILQ
-670 KIYYYDVYGERAE
+670 KIYYYDVYGQRAE
-683 KYDFLAQNDLNS
+683 KYAFLAQNDLNS

-700 LAPRE
+700 LTPRE
-705 PFYLLIPQKTSLLD
+705 PFYLLLPLETPLLE
-719 EYEQGFSVQDMFQV
+719 EYEQGFSVQEVFQI

-769 RRIYNIKKDGR
+769 RRVYNIKKDGR

-791 KANANNLEEYIV
+791 KVNANNLEEYIV

-836 LPPPTNPKTPNQTC
+836 LPPPPTNPKTPNQTR
-850 KNVALNIARQSKM
+850 KNVVLNIARQSKM

-896 CQFNNPNYTENFTP
+896 YQFNNPNYTENFTP

-919 YNHSFEPLEVLGYIY
+919 YSHHFEPLEVLGYIY
-934 ALLYSPNYRKRYEE
+934 ALLYSPNYRKRYED

-962 KDLFRVLSLL
+962 KDLFRALSLL

-985 SLNHS
+985 SLSYS
-990 FEKLKDATI
+990 FNKLKDATI
-999 GGSYYKEAHER
+999 GESYYKEAHDR
-1010 NPIIKKPSYNEPEQR
+1010 IIKKPSHNEPDQR
-1025 LYINHSAYFRGV
+1025 LYINHSAYFKGV
-1037 SEEIYNYMIGGYGV
+1037 SQEIHDYRIGGYGV

-1063 CNFDHVSN
+1063 CDFDHVSN
-1071 IIKVIA
+1071 VIKIIA

-1090 SDLPHLKGNDSQA
+1090 SDLPHLKGNGSEA
-1103 LMQEILQNPPPP
+1103 LMQEILQNPPP

-1141 SSAKKQAITIS
+1141 SSAKKQATTIS
-1152 IAEAEVQPSLY
+1152 IVEAEVQPSLY
-1163 SVLPNLAL
+1163 SALSNLAL

>member
-8 SIKDLT
+8 SIKDIT
-14 PESNELTHRT
+14 PESNEHTHRA

-30 ISLKDDFNTEFK
+30 TSLKENFNKEFK
-42 IEHEPKKDKQ
+42 IEHEPNRDKQ

-58 RVSYQGLNIGYIE
+58 RISYQGLNIGYIE
-71 NKRVGTD
+71 NKRVGTN
-78 LIQLLKSDQILKYLE
+78 LSQLLKSDQILKYLE

-109 GKDENNAPLIKKE
+109 GKDEENKPSIKRE
-122 ISVSSLDEL
+122 ISIASLDEL
-131 SKPLKPNPQTECDLV
+131 SKPLKPKPQTERDLI
-146 ELFKSFFNYEAAP
+146 EFFRGFFNHEAAP
-159 ITNAKDFATHL
+159 ITNAKDFATRL

-179 ALIQYQEKAQVSS
+179 ALIKYQEKTQVSS

-237 NVRSSIPENFAVIR
+237 NVRSSIPKNFAVIR
-251 EMADFLKKLDAIKE
+251 EMADFLKKLDEIQE

-270 DEILSLINHV
+270 NEILSSINHV
-280 NMDSI
+280 DMDSI

-307 DPKLREKKG
+307 DPKLRESKG

-377 ETRKTSDGGTST
+377 EMRKTSDGGIST

-435 LQIILTNTLIQ
+435 LKIILTNTLIQ

-451 ADRGLQ
+451 AYRGLN

-463 LKSAQEIKK
+463 LSNAQKIKK
-472 DEKILIITGNPPYS
+472 NENILIITGNPPYS
-486 GASSNEG
+486 GASENKG
-493 LFEWEVRATYGIE
+493 LFEWEVKATYGIE
-506 PEFQTIEIERNVKL
+506 PEFQTIEVEKNVKL
-520 TDKIKKLLKN
+520 TDKIQTLLKN
-530 IQTQNEG
+530 LQTQKESG
-537 DKSVKNTNKDALKNL
+537 SKDALKAL
-552 KKLHSKYK
+552 KSLYSKYK

-626 HGNARKK
+626 HGSTRKK
-633 EETPQGAKD
+633 EKTPQGAKD

-654 NLFVKKAQAT
+654 NLFVKKVQAT
-664 KQKILQ
+664 KQKIF
-670 KIYYYDVYGERAE
+670 YYDVYGERAE
-683 KYDFLAQNDLNS
+683 KYAFLAQNDLNS
-695 IEWLE
+695 INWLE

-705 PFYLLIPQKTSLLD
+705 PFYLLIPQETPLLE
-719 EYEQGFSVQDMFQV
+719 EYEQDFSVQYMFQISSV
-733 GSTGI
+733 GIATG
-738 CSQRDHVVFHKD
+738 KD
-750 KESLLKLLKDF
+750 RIFIANNTESLKEQILRYCNEFNEQCVKD
-761 STLEPSEL
+761 
-769 RRIYNIKKDGR
+769 IH
-780 DWRLEY
+780 
-786 AIKDV
+786 
-791 KANANNLEEYIV
+791 
-803 SCQYRPFDFYYT
+803 YRPFDIRKVYYDT
-815 YYTGKSKS
+815 KKLERARENT
-823 FIAYPRGEVFKHM
+823 FKHM
-836 LPPPTNPKTPNQTC
+836 LPPPPPTNPKTPNQTR
-850 KNVALNIARQSKM
+850 KNVALITSRRFCQSQKSSVGFVSNKISGLRTWTCPGM
-863 HGEWRYVMAHKELVD
+863 EGGDYVNPLYH
-878 INLIASAG
+878 
-886 SMGVGYNYPI
+886 
-896 CQFNNPNYTENFTP
+896 NPNYTENFTP

-919 YNHSFEPLEVLGYIY
+919 YNHPFEPLEILGYIY

-948 FLKADYPKILFTNN
+948 FLKADYPKILFTKN

-999 GGSYYKEAHER
+999 GESCYKEAH
-1010 NPIIKKPSYNEPEQR
+1010 NPIIKKPSHNDPEQR
-1025 LYINHSAYFRGV
+1025 LYINHSAYFVGV
-1037 SEEIYNYMIGGYGV
+1037 SQEIYDYRIGGYCV
-1051 LDKYLKSHKNES
+1051 LDKYLKSHKGES
-1063 CNFDHVSN
+1063 CDFDHVTN

-1103 LMQEILQNPPPP
+1103 LIQEILQNPPPP
-1115 PHLIPISPLSY
+1115 I
-1126 RAKPKPSEIL
+1126 
-1136 TLMPH
+1136 
-1141 SSAKKQAITIS
+1141 
-1152 IAEAEVQPSLY
+1152 
-1163 SVLPNLAL
+1163 
-1171 ICDRGSKVSPISNV
+1171 
-1185 FVTNMLCDL
+1185 
-1194 HVNGSGSYAFLL
+1194 
-1206 YRLE
+1206 

>member
-14 PESNELTHRT
+14 PEKNEHTHRA
-24 FLQILL
+24 FLQKLL
-30 ISLKDDFNTEFK
+30 TSLKDNFNKEFK

-58 RVSYQGLNIGYIE
+58 LVSFQGLNIGYVE
-71 NKRVGTD
+71 NKRAGTK
-78 LIQLLKSDQILKYLE
+78 LEKLLKSDQILKYLE

-102 YLNFVWV
+102 YLNFMWV
-109 GKDENNAPLIKKE
+109 GKDEEDKPLIKKE
-122 ISVSSLDEL
+122 ISIASLDEP
-131 SKPLKPNPQTECDLV
+131 SKPLKPTPQTEHDLI
-146 ELFKSFFNYEAAP
+146 EFFRGFFNYEAVP
-159 ITNAKDFATHL
+159 IANAKDFATHL
-170 SAPTKYLKD
+170 SAPTKYLKN
-179 ALIQYQEKAQVSS
+179 ALIAYQTNEQVSS

-211 DALAQTLTYSLFL
+211 DAFAQTLTYGLFI

-229 PFEKINLD
+229 PFEKIDLN
-237 NVRSSIPENFAVIR
+237 NVRSSIPKNFAVIR

-270 DEILSLINHV
+270 NEILSSINHV
-280 NMDSI
+280 DMDSI

-316 VYYTPDSVV
+316 VYYTPDPVV

-377 ETRKTSDGGTST
+377 ETRKTSDGGIST

-420 AFKEEFKKPLKENDA
+420 AFKEEFKKPLKDNDA
-435 LQIILTNTLIQ
+435 LKIILTNTLIQ
-446 PSEIA
+446 PSEIVA
-451 ADRGLQ
+451 YRGLNL
-457 PIFEKE
+457 IFEKE
-463 LKSAQEIKK
+463 LSNAQEIKK
-472 DEKILIITGNPPYS
+472 NENILIITGNPPYS
-486 GASSNEG
+486 GASENKG
-493 LFEWEVRATYGIE
+493 LFEWEVKATYGIE
-506 PEFQTIEIERNVKL
+506 PEFQTIEIEKNVKL
-520 TDKIKKLLKN
+520 TDKIQTLLKN
-530 IQTQNEG
+530 IQTQKEG
-537 DKSVKNTNKDALKNL
+537 SSKDALKAL
-552 KKLHSKYK
+552 KSLHSKYK

-664 KQKILQ
+664 KQKIF
-670 KIYYYDVYGERAE
+670 YYDVYGERAE
-683 KYDFLAQNDLNS
+683 KYAFLAQNDLDR

-705 PFYLLIPQKTSLLD
+705 PSYSLIPQETPLLE
-719 EYEQGFSVQDMFQV
+719 EYEQGFSVQEMFQISSV
-733 GSTGI
+733 GIVTG
-738 CSQRDHVVFHKD
+738 RDHVVFHKD
-750 KESLLKLLKDF
+750 KKNLLKLLKDF

-769 RRIYNIKKDGR
+769 RRIYNIKKDSR

-803 SCQYRPFDFYYT
+803 SCQYRPFDYRWT

-836 LPPPTNPKTPNQTC
+836 LPPPPN
-850 KNVALNIARQSKM
+850 
-863 HGEWRYVMAHKELVD
+863 
-878 INLIASAG
+878 
-886 SMGVGYNYPI
+886 
-896 CQFNNPNYTENFTP
+896 
-910 EFRSFIDKH
+910 
-919 YNHSFEPLEVLGYIY
+919 
-934 ALLYSPNYRKRYEE
+934 
-948 FLKADYPKILFTNN
+948 
-962 KDLFRVLSLL
+962 
-972 GIELIGLHVLNQE
+972 
-985 SLNHS
+985 
-990 FEKLKDATI
+990 
-999 GGSYYKEAHER
+999 
-1010 NPIIKKPSYNEPEQR
+1010 KP
-1025 LYINHSAYFRGV
+1025 
-1037 SEEIYNYMIGGYGV
+1037 
-1051 LDKYLKSHKNES
+1051 
-1063 CNFDHVSN
+1063 
-1071 IIKVIA
+1071 
-1077 RTIEIQKTLGFLT
+1077 
-1090 SDLPHLKGNDSQA
+1090 
-1103 LMQEILQNPPPP
+1103 
-1115 PHLIPISPLSY
+1115 
-1126 RAKPKPSEIL
+1126 
-1136 TLMPH
+1136 
-1141 SSAKKQAITIS
+1141 
-1152 IAEAEVQPSLY
+1152 
-1163 SVLPNLAL
+1163 
-1171 ICDRGSKVSPISNV
+1171 
-1185 FVTNMLCDL
+1185 
-1194 HVNGSGSYAFLL
+1194 
-1206 YRLE
+1206 

>member
-8 SIKDLT
+8 GIKNIT
-14 PESNELTHRT
+14 PESNELTHRPSLYT
-24 FLQILL
+24 LL
-30 ISLKDDFNTEFK
+30 KGLKDNFNKEFE
-42 IEHEPKKDKQ
+42 IEHEFRDKQ

-58 RVSYQGLNIGYIE
+58 RISYQGLNVGYIE
-71 NKRVGTD
+71 NKRVGTN
-78 LIQLLKSDQILKYLE
+78 LSRLLKSDQVLKYLE

-102 YLNFVWV
+102 YLNFMWV
-109 GKDENNAPLIKKE
+109 GKDEENKPSIKRE
-122 ISVSSLDEL
+122 ISIASPDEL
-131 SKPLKPNPQTECDLV
+131 SKPLKPNPQTERDLI
-146 ELFKSFFNYEAAP
+146 ELFRGFFNHEAAP
-159 ITNAKDFATHL
+159 ITNAKDFANAL

-179 ALIQYQEKAQVSS
+179 ALIAYQKDDQVSG

-211 DALAQTLTYSLFL
+211 DAFAQTLTYSLFI

-237 NVRSSIPENFAVIR
+237 NVRSSIPKNFAVIR
-251 EMADFLKKLDAIKE
+251 EMADFLKKLDAIQE

-270 DEILSLINHV
+270 NEILSLINHV
-280 NMDSI
+280 DMGSI

-420 AFKEEFKKPLKENDA
+420 AFKEEFKKPLKDNDA
-435 LQIILTNTLIQ
+435 LKIILTNTLIQ
-446 PSEIA
+446 PSEIIA
-451 ADRGLQ
+451 YRGLN

-463 LKSAQEIKK
+463 LSNAQEIKK
-472 DEKILIITGNPPYS
+472 NENILIITGNPPYS
-486 GASSNEG
+486 GASENKG
-493 LFEWEVRATYGIE
+493 LFEWEVKATYGIE
-506 PEFQTIEIERNVKL
+506 PEFQTIEYRKNVKL
-520 TDKIKKLLKN
+520 ADKIQTLLKN
-530 IQTQNEG
+530 IQKQKESG
-537 DKSVKNTNKDALKNL
+537 SKNALKEL
-552 KKLHSKYK
+552 KNLHSKYK

-585 ESLGHGLFGFISNNA
+585 ELLGHGLFGFISNNA

-664 KQKILQ
+664 KPKIF
-670 KIYYYDVYGERAE
+670 YYDVYGERAE
-683 KYDFLAQNDLNS
+683 KYAFLAQNDLDR

-705 PFYLLIPQKTSLLD
+705 PYYSLIPQETPLLE
-719 EYEQGFSVQDMFQV
+719 EYEQGFSVQEMFQI

-786 AIKDV
+786 AIKGV

-836 LPPPTNPKTPNQTC
+836 LPPPP
-850 KNVALNIARQSKM
+850 
-863 HGEWRYVMAHKELVD
+863 
-878 INLIASAG
+878 
-886 SMGVGYNYPI
+886 PI
-896 CQFNNPNYTENFTP
+896 
-910 EFRSFIDKH
+910 
-919 YNHSFEPLEVLGYIY
+919 
-934 ALLYSPNYRKRYEE
+934 
-948 FLKADYPKILFTNN
+948 
-962 KDLFRVLSLL
+962 
-972 GIELIGLHVLNQE
+972 
-985 SLNHS
+985 
-990 FEKLKDATI
+990 
-999 GGSYYKEAHER
+999 
-1010 NPIIKKPSYNEPEQR
+1010 
-1025 LYINHSAYFRGV
+1025 
-1037 SEEIYNYMIGGYGV
+1037 
-1051 LDKYLKSHKNES
+1051 
-1063 CNFDHVSN
+1063 
-1071 IIKVIA
+1071 
-1077 RTIEIQKTLGFLT
+1077 
-1090 SDLPHLKGNDSQA
+1090 
-1103 LMQEILQNPPPP
+1103 
-1115 PHLIPISPLSY
+1115 
-1126 RAKPKPSEIL
+1126 
-1136 TLMPH
+1136 
-1141 SSAKKQAITIS
+1141 
-1152 IAEAEVQPSLY
+1152 
-1163 SVLPNLAL
+1163 
-1171 ICDRGSKVSPISNV
+1171 
-1185 FVTNMLCDL
+1185 
-1194 HVNGSGSYAFLL
+1194 
-1206 YRLE
+1206 

>member
-14 PESNELTHRT
+14 PEKNELTHRPS
-24 FLQILL
+24 LYNLL
-30 ISLKDDFNTEFK
+30 KGLKNHFNKEFK
-42 IEHEPKKDKQ
+42 IEHEPERKQ
-52 GGQPDF
+52 GSQPDF

-78 LIQLLKSDQILKYLE
+78 LRKIVESEKSKQILKYLE

-102 YLNFVWV
+102 YLNFMWV

-122 ISVSSLDEL
+122 ISVASLDEL
-131 SKPLKPNPQTECDLV
+131 SKPLKPNPQTEHDLI

-170 SAPTKYLKD
+170 SPRTKYLKD
-179 ALIQYQEKAQVSS
+179 ALIKYQEKVQVSS

-237 NVRSSIPENFAVIR
+237 NVRSSIPKNFAVIR
-251 EMADFLKKLDAIKE
+251 EMADFLKKLDEIQE

-270 DEILSLINHV
+270 NEILSLINHV
-280 NMDSI
+280 DMDSI
-285 IKDLNDDKDPYLH
+285 LKDLNDDKDPYLH

-335 LKTHFKDAPLGLKSA
+335 LKTRFKDAPLGLKSA

-377 ETRKTSDGGTST
+377 ETRKTSDGGIST

-435 LQIILTNTLIQ
+435 LQIILTNTIIQ

-451 ADRGLQ
+451 AHRGLQ

-463 LKSAQEIKK
+463 LKSAQKIKK
-472 DEKILIITGNPPYS
+472 DENILIITGNPPYS

-493 LFEWEVRATYGIE
+493 LFEWEVKATYGIE
-506 PEFQTIEIERNVKL
+506 PEFQTIEIEKNVKL

-530 IQTQNEG
+530 IQTQKESNS
-537 DKSVKNTNKDALKNL
+537 KKDLKALKS
-552 KKLHSKYK
+552 LHSKYK

-654 NLFVKKAQAT
+654 NLFVKKAQTT
-664 KQKILQ
+664 K

-683 KYDFLAQNDLNS
+683 KYAFLAQNDLNS
-695 IEWLE
+695 INWLE

-705 PFYLLIPQKTSLLD
+705 PFYSLIPQETLLLE
-719 EYEQGFSVQDMFQV
+719 EYEQGFSVQKMFQISSV
-733 GSTGI
+733 GIVTG
-738 CSQRDHVVFHKD
+738 RDHIVFHKD

-769 RRIYNIKKDGR
+769 RRIYKIKEDSR

-803 SCQYRPFDFYYT
+803 LCQYRPFDYRWT

-836 LPPPTNPKTPNQTC
+836 LPPPN
-850 KNVALNIARQSKM
+850 
-863 HGEWRYVMAHKELVD
+863 
-878 INLIASAG
+878 
-886 SMGVGYNYPI
+886 
-896 CQFNNPNYTENFTP
+896 
-910 EFRSFIDKH
+910 RS
-919 YNHSFEPLEVLGYIY
+919 
-934 ALLYSPNYRKRYEE
+934 
-948 FLKADYPKILFTNN
+948 
-962 KDLFRVLSLL
+962 
-972 GIELIGLHVLNQE
+972 
-985 SLNHS
+985 
-990 FEKLKDATI
+990 
-999 GGSYYKEAHER
+999 
-1010 NPIIKKPSYNEPEQR
+1010 
-1025 LYINHSAYFRGV
+1025 
-1037 SEEIYNYMIGGYGV
+1037 
-1051 LDKYLKSHKNES
+1051 
-1063 CNFDHVSN
+1063 
-1071 IIKVIA
+1071 
-1077 RTIEIQKTLGFLT
+1077 
-1090 SDLPHLKGNDSQA
+1090 
-1103 LMQEILQNPPPP
+1103 
-1115 PHLIPISPLSY
+1115 
-1126 RAKPKPSEIL
+1126 
-1136 TLMPH
+1136 
-1141 SSAKKQAITIS
+1141 
-1152 IAEAEVQPSLY
+1152 
-1163 SVLPNLAL
+1163 
-1171 ICDRGSKVSPISNV
+1171 
-1185 FVTNMLCDL
+1185 
-1194 HVNGSGSYAFLL
+1194 
-1206 YRLE
+1206 

>member
-8 SIKDLT
+8 GIKDLT
-14 PESNELTHRT
+14 PEKNEFTHRPS
-24 FLQILL
+24 LYNLL
-30 ISLKDDFNTEFK
+30 KNLKDDFNKEFK
-42 IEHEPKKDKQ
+42 IEHEPERKQ
-52 GGQPDF
+52 GSQPDF
-58 RVSYQGLNIGYIE
+58 RVSFQGLNIGYIE
-71 NKRVGTD
+71 NKKVGTD
-78 LIQLLKSDQILKYLE
+78 LSQLLKSDQIFKYLE

-102 YLNFVWV
+102 YLNFMWV
-109 GKDENNAPLIKKE
+109 GKDENNEPLIKRK
-122 ISVSSLDEL
+122 ISIASPDEL
-131 SKPLKPNPQTECDLV
+131 SKPLKPKPQTERDLI
-146 ELFKSFFNYEAAP
+146 ELFKSFFNHEATP

-170 SAPTKYLKD
+170 SPRTKYLKD
-179 ALIQYQEKAQVSS
+179 ALITYQKDMQVSS
-192 IFNNFKEYL
+192 IFKNFKEYL

-211 DALAQTLTYSLFL
+211 DAFAQTLTYSLFL

-237 NVRSSIPENFAVIR
+237 NVRSSIPKNFAVIR

-270 DEILSLINHV
+270 NEILSLINHV
-280 NMDSI
+280 DMGSI
-285 IKDLNDDKDPYLH
+285 LKDLNDDKDPYLH

-325 KFIINALDSL
+325 EFIINALDSL
-335 LKTHFKDAPLGLKSA
+335 LKTRFKDAPLGLKSA

-372 FRKAL
+372 FRKVL
-377 ETRKTSDGGTST
+377 ETRKTSDGGIST

-446 PSEIA
+446 PSEIVA
-451 ADRGLQ
+451 YRGLS

-463 LKSAQEIKK
+463 LLNAKEIKK
-472 DEKILIITGNPPYS
+472 DENILIITGNPPYS
-486 GASSNEG
+486 GASENKG
-493 LFEWEVRATYGIE
+493 LFEWEVKATYGIE
-506 PEFQTIEIERNVKL
+506 PEFQTIEIEKKVKL
-520 TDKIKKLLKN
+520 TDKIQTLLKN
-530 IQTQNEG
+530 IQKQKESG
-537 DKSVKNTNKDALKNL
+537 SKNALKEL
-552 KKLHSKYK
+552 KSLHSKYK

-585 ESLGHGLFGFISNNA
+585 KSLGHGLFGFISNNA

-642 ENVFNI
+642 ENIFNI

-654 NLFVKKAQAT
+654 NLFVKKAQTT
-664 KQKILQ
+664 KQ

-683 KYDFLAQNDLNS
+683 KYAFLAQNDLNS
-695 IEWLE
+695 INWLE

-705 PFYLLIPQKTSLLD
+705 PFYLLIPQKTPLLE
-719 EYEQGFSVQDMFQV
+719 EYEQGFSVQEVFQI
-733 GSTGI
+733 GGTGI
-738 CSQRDHVVFHKD
+738 CSKKDHVVFHKD

-769 RRIYNIKKDGR
+769 RRKYNIKKDSR

-803 SCQYRPFDFYYT
+803 SCQYRPFDYRWT
-815 YYTGKSKS
+815 YYTDKSCG
-823 FIAYPRGEVFKHM
+823 FLARPVYQVFKHM

-850 KNVALNIARQSKM
+850 KNVALNTPRQLKNNDKSWTQCFISS
-863 HGEWRYVMAHKELVD
+863 H
-878 INLIASAG
+878 INDQGLSSGGNGAG
-886 SMGVGYNYPI
+886 VNYPLY
-896 CQFNNPNYTENFTP
+896 QFRDPNYTENFTP
-910 EFRSFIDKH
+910 KFRSFIDKH

-934 ALLYSPNYRKRYEE
+934 ALLYSPHYRKRYED
-948 FLKADYPKILFTNN
+948 FLKNDYPKILFTNN
-962 KDLFRVLSLL
+962 KDLFSALSLL
-972 GIELIGLHVLNQE
+972 GIELIGLHVLNKE
-985 SLNHS
+985 SLNYS

-999 GGSYYKEAHER
+999 GESSYKEAHDR
-1010 NPIIKKPSYNEPEQR
+1010 NPIIKKPLHNEPEQR
-1025 LYINHSAYFRGV
+1025 LYINHSAYFGGV
-1037 SEEIYNYMIGGYGV
+1037 SEEIYDYRIGGYCV
-1051 LDKYLKSHKNES
+1051 LDKYLKSHKDEP
-1063 CNFDHVSN
+1063 CDFDHVSN

-1077 RTIEIQKTLGFLT
+1077 CTIEIQKTLGFLT
-1090 SDLPHLKGNDSQA
+1090 SDLPHLKGNDSKA

-1115 PHLIPISPLSY
+1115 PP
-1126 RAKPKPSEIL
+1126 
-1136 TLMPH
+1136 T
-1141 SSAKKQAITIS
+1141 
-1152 IAEAEVQPSLY
+1152 
-1163 SVLPNLAL
+1163 
-1171 ICDRGSKVSPISNV
+1171 
-1185 FVTNMLCDL
+1185 
-1194 HVNGSGSYAFLL
+1194 
-1206 YRLE
+1206 

>member
-14 PESNELTHRT
+14 LEKNELTHRPS
-24 FLQILL
+24 LYNLL
-30 ISLKDDFNTEFK
+30 ISLKENFNKEFK
-42 IEHEPKKDKQ
+42 IEHEPKREQ
-52 GGQPDF
+52 GSQPDF
-58 RVSYQGLNIGYIE
+58 RISYQGLNIGYIE
-71 NKRVGTD
+71 NKRVGTN
-78 LIQLLKSDQILKYLE
+78 LSQLLKSDQVLKYLE

-102 YLNFVWV
+102 YLKFVWV
-109 GKDENNAPLIKKE
+109 GKDEENKPLIKGE
-122 ISVSSLDEL
+122 ISIASPDEL
-131 SKPLKPNPQTECDLV
+131 SKPLKPNPQTERDLI
-146 ELFKSFFNYEAAP
+146 ELFKSFFNHEAAP

-179 ALIQYQEKAQVSS
+179 ALIKYQEKAQVSS
-192 IFNNFKEYL
+192 IFKNFKEYL

-211 DALAQTLTYSLFL
+211 DAFAQTLTYSLFL

-237 NVRSSIPENFAVIR
+237 NVRSSIPKNFAVIR
-251 EMADFLKKLDAIKE
+251 EMADFLKKLDEIEE

-270 DEILSLINHV
+270 NEILSSINHV
-280 NMDSI
+280 DMDSI
-285 IKDLNDDKDPYLH
+285 LKDLNDDKDPYLH

-307 DPKLREKKG
+307 DPKLRESKG

-420 AFKEEFKKPLKENDA
+420 AFKQEFKKPLKENDA

-451 ADRGLQ
+451 AYRGLQ

-463 LKSAQEIKK
+463 LKSAQKIKK

-486 GASSNEG
+486 GASENKG
-493 LFEWEVRATYGIE
+493 LFEWEVKATYGIE
-506 PEFQTIEIERNVKL
+506 PESQTIEIEKNVKL
-520 TDKIKKLLKN
+520 TDKIQTLLSSVQIQKESGSKN
-530 IQTQNEG
+530 
-537 DKSVKNTNKDALKNL
+537 ALKEL

-560 LQKEKNPK
+560 LQNEKNPK

-585 ESLGHGLFGFISNNA
+585 KSLGHGLFGFISNNA

-633 EETPQGAKD
+633 EKTPQGAKD

-648 MQGVSI
+648 KQGVSI

-664 KQKILQ
+664 KQKIH
-670 KIYYYDVYGERAE
+670 YYDVYGQRAE
-683 KYDFLAQNDLNS
+683 KYAFLAQHDLNS

-700 LAPRE
+700 LAPRA
-705 PFYLLIPQKTSLLD
+705 PFYLLLPLKTPLLD
-719 EYEQGFSVQDMFQV
+719 EYEQGFSVQDMFQI

-769 RRIYNIKKDGR
+769 RRIYKIKKDGR

-803 SCQYRPFDFYYT
+803 SCQYRPFDYRWT

-836 LPPPTNPKTPNQTC
+836 LPPPPPPTNPKTPNQTR
-850 KNVALNIARQSKM
+850 KNVALNTPRQLKNNDKSWTQCFISS
-863 HGEWRYVMAHKELVD
+863 H
-878 INLIASAG
+878 INDQGLSSGGNGAG
-886 SMGVGYNYPI
+886 VNYPLY
-896 CQFNNPNYTENFTP
+896 QFKHPNYTENFTP
-910 EFRSFIDKH
+910 EFRSFIDKR

-948 FLKADYPKILFTNN
+948 FLKADYPKILFTEN

-985 SLNHS
+985 SLNYS

-999 GGSYYKEAHER
+999 GESCYKEAHDR
-1010 NPIIKKPSYNEPEQR
+1010 NPIIKKPSYSKPDQR

-1037 SEEIYNYMIGGYGV
+1037 SEEIYHYMIGGYGV
-1051 LDKYLKSHKNES
+1051 LDKYLKSHKNEP

-1071 IIKVIA
+1071 IIRVIA

-1115 PHLIPISPLSY
+1115 PPI
-1126 RAKPKPSEIL
+1126 
-1136 TLMPH
+1136 
-1141 SSAKKQAITIS
+1141 
-1152 IAEAEVQPSLY
+1152 
-1163 SVLPNLAL
+1163 
-1171 ICDRGSKVSPISNV
+1171 
-1185 FVTNMLCDL
+1185 
-1194 HVNGSGSYAFLL
+1194 
-1206 YRLE
+1206 